1 MTDVLNEWNLGITCA
16 GRNCIGKAYNDCNSK
31 PVQFTGKMHQRCTN
45 KIHLPAEEAATVAVV
60 LHEIFLISVV
70 GKSSKSLMNL

>member
-31 PVQFTGKMHQRCTN
+31 PVQFTGKMHQRFTN
-45 KIHLPAEEAATVAVV
+45 KIHLPAEGAATAVV
-60 LHEIFLISVV
+60 LHEIVLIRAV
-70 GKSSKSLMNL
+70 GRSSKSLMNL